1 MKEKIIQYL
10 KETKG
15 PIDEEA
21 LTTSLKLDS
30 KDIKTYNQA
39 IEELKEEGIIVF
51 LKDHRLAL
59 ASIYEIGIL
68 TIRRNHTAYVT
79 IKDTLEKR
87 DIKNHRAMHCLN
99 KDEVYVDN
107 DKVVKV
113 KSHAIKNLTG
123 SILKNKK
130 GYYFKA
136 DIDLPAGFKVINL
149 KKFAIEPYLVVAA
162 EITSYEKQEIRINKV
177 LGKTGDYYTT
187 LRSIAYV
194 DGVKMEFPERLET
207 AVYALDGEVNKDIFK
222 GYKDLSD
229 LLTVTIDGNDSR
241 DFDDAISLIK
251 DRNKYRLFVHIA
263 DVAHYVKEDSLI
275 DAEAIERGTSVYF
288 PQYVSPMLPERLS
301 NDLCSL
307 NPGEL
312 RPTITAEIIF
322 DKDGNRLSYLL
333 YPALIKSKYRLTYDF
348 VNDYLEGEKKKEDL
362 FKMLTNAYELSLLL
376 EEKSEA
382 RGTISFEDQEPIFIM
397 NGNKVVDIK
406 KRNTKEAERLIE
418 MFMIEANV
426 AVAETLNKDDIPALY
441 RNHDC
446 PKADKLTNFLNLVS
460 MSGYHFENDDDITP
474 KELEECL
481 AFFKGKK
488 ELPAISEMMLRSM
501 AKALYGT
508 KCDGHYALS
517 RSEYC
522 HFTSPIRRYPD
533 LFVHRML
540 HTYIFKDM
548 EEHANEKKKAEYY
561 ADKSNIGEQRAVQA
575 ERDVEQYLK
584 CLYMMKHIGDKYEGQ
599 ISAITSFGFFV
610 RLDNTVE
617 GLIPLKSMTT
627 FFELTE
633 DGGLSDGEISYHI
646 GDIVNIKVKNVDK
659 IKKTIDFSLLKKR
672 RKLVVED

>member
-51 LKDHRLAL
+51 LKDHQLAL

-263 DVAHYVKEDSLI
+263 DVAHYVKEGSLI

-418 MFMIEANV
+418 IN
-426 AVAETLNKDDIPALY
+426 
-441 RNHDC
+441 
-446 PKADKLTNFLNLVS
+446 
-460 MSGYHFENDDDITP
+460 
-474 KELEECL
+474 
-481 AFFKGKK
+481 
-488 ELPAISEMMLRSM
+488 
-501 AKALYGT
+501 
-508 KCDGHYALS
+508 
-517 RSEYC
+517 
-522 HFTSPIRRYPD
+522 
-533 LFVHRML
+533 
-540 HTYIFKDM
+540 
-548 EEHANEKKKAEYY
+548 
-561 ADKSNIGEQRAVQA
+561 
-575 ERDVEQYLK
+575 
-584 CLYMMKHIGDKYEGQ
+584 
-599 ISAITSFGFFV
+599 
-610 RLDNTVE
+610 
-617 GLIPLKSMTT
+617 
-627 FFELTE
+627 
-633 DGGLSDGEISYHI
+633 
-646 GDIVNIKVKNVDK
+646 
-659 IKKTIDFSLLKKR
+659 
-672 RKLVVED
+672 